1 MSSMRAKLG
10 FLTYSTSV
18 RLGRWLEKTKLGLP
32 SWIRQVWRRYS
43 DRIIYNVFGE
53 SAKGKHRAL
62 LSYLPYAFYLNPG
75 SLLSL
80 AHENIWKCGEIGKI
94 LRDSGFVVD
103 VASCVS
109 TAFTPKHRYDLF
121 FEVGHNLDRIGHLLP
136 DACIKIV
143 YTTGNH
149 WLFQNRAELER
160 LAGVKERRGVVLK
173 PRRLAPPTFADLTAD
188 ALIMAGNEFTMGTYS
203 HVTCPV
209 YQVRNPALGVPHISE
224 RPWSRAHREFLW
236 LGGTGAVLKGLDLVL
251 EVFAR
256 RPDLHLHVVGD
267 IDSEPDFFEAYKK
280 ELLKTINITYHGY
293 VHHLTDGFLKIAQSC
308 CAVVYPSASDANPG
322 SVLSC
327 MSNGLIPIVSREA
340 GLDVGEAG
348 FILRNCSLDSIE
360 AEVAR
365 IASLREPELGERSA
379 LVTDWI
385 ARFHSFSNYTTCIRQ
400 ALDII
405 STRGNLSCLAG
416 GS

>member
-1 MSSMRAKLG
+1 MSSMGVKLG
-10 FLTYSTSV
+10 FLTYSTTV
-18 RLGRWLEKTKLGLP
+18 RLGRWIEKTKPGLP
-32 SWIRQVWRRYS
+32 SWVRQVWRRYS

-62 LSYLPYAFYLNPG
+62 LSYLPYAFYLNPD

-80 AHENIWKCGEIGKI
+80 AHENIWKCREIGMI
-94 LRDSGFVVD
+94 LRDSRFVVD

-109 TAFTPKHRYDLF
+109 AAFTPKHRYDLF

-143 YTTGNH
+143 SSTGNH

-188 ALIMAGNEFTMGTYS
+188 ALIMVGNEFTKGTYS

-236 LGGTGAVLKGLDLVL
+236 LGGAGAVLKGLDLVL

-256 RPDLHLHVVGD
+256 MPDLHLHVVGD
-267 IDSEPDFFEAYKK
+267 IESEPDFFEAYRK
-280 ELLKTINITYHGY
+280 ELLKTMNITYHGY
-293 VHHLTDGFLKIAQSC
+293 VHHVTDAFLEIARSC

-327 MSNGLIPIVSREA
+327 MSNGLIPIVSYEA

-348 FILRNCSLDSIE
+348 VILRDCSLDTIQ

-365 IASLREPELGERSA
+365 MADLGEHELRERSA
-379 LVTDWI
+379 SIIDRI
-385 ARFHSFSNYTTCIRQ
+385 ARFHSRSSYSMSMRKALGVICSQ
-400 ALDII
+400 A
-405 STRGNLSCLAG
+405 NFPCLAG
-416 GS
+416 ES